1 MSYTYRDLLEAL
13 QEMSSDELDLHVT
26 IYDRGREVY
35 HPLNYTGKC
44 EGDDVVDADHPIMII
59 NDPEETVSEPEPHSE
74 YVREVVDGE
83 PRWITRVL
91 SQIPDR
97 RSCEVWI
104 EFVDGSEMT
113 VDMQL
118 DMDLSIEDQ
127 IRETFESPESRL
139 SRDLGIVNFKWKELG
154 I

>member
-1 MSYTYRDLLEAL
+1 MNYTYRDLLEAL
-13 QEMSSDELDLHVT
+13 QEMSSDELDLNVT
-26 IYDRGREVY
+26 IYDMQREVY

-44 EGDDVVDADHPIMII
+44 EGDDVLDADHPIMII
-59 NDPEETVSEPEPHSE
+59 NDPDENVSEPEPHSE

-83 PRWITRVL
+83 PRWIARVL

-97 RSCEVWI
+97 RSCEIWI
-104 EFVDGSEMT
+104 EFVDGSEIT

-127 IRETFESPESRL
+127 IRDTFESPESRL
-139 SRDLGIVNFKWKELG
+139 SRNLGIVNFKWKELG

>member
-1 MSYTYRDLLEAL
+1 MNYTYKQLLEAL
-13 QEMSSDELDLHVT
+13 QALSSDELDMQVIVYEQT
-26 IYDRGREVY
+26 REAY
-35 HPLNYTGKC
+35 PSLNYAGRC
-44 EGDDVVDADHPIMII
+44 EGDGIVDAYHTLLII

-83 PRWITRVL
+83 PRWISRVL

-97 RSCEVWI
+97 RSCEVWV

-127 IRETFESPESRL
+127 IRDTFESPESRL